1 MDKLSAYESGFNPLG
16 DARMQISVLYWVIGI
31 LYLIFDLE
39 LIFIF
44 PFASIIFSVN
54 SLAAVAVLMGFLLI
68 LTLGFI
74 YEYQCGALELQ

>member
-1 MDKLSAYESGFNPLG
+1 MDKLSAYEAGFNPLG
-16 DARMQISVLYWVIGI
+16 DARMQISILYWVIGV

-54 SLAAVAVLMGFLLI
+54 SLVAVGALMVFLLI
-68 LTLGFI
+68 LT
-74 YEYQCGALELQ
+74 